1 MTEPFLKL
9 MKNKE
14 TMELAT
20 NAPNAFLLL
29 LQIAWRAKRTNDF
42 NAHGLTI
49 GQALVGD
56 YKSIGLTEQ
65 RYRTAKGL
73 LETWGFATFKG
84 TNKGTVANLIN
95 SRVFDINEEGKG
107 RAKGRSRDEQE
118 TTNKKYKK
126 EKNTDRTVCPY
137 ESIVGLFNSM
147 LPDLPH
153 VDLIT
158 DERKKTI
165 KARWM
170 TSDKTQSLDWWK
182 EFFSHVGQSDF
193 LMGRAKDSFCA
204 SFDWIT
210 KKSNFV
216 KIIEG
221 NYHK

>member
-1 MTEPFLKL
+1 MSFLKL

-29 LQIAWRAKRTNDF
+29 LQIAWRAKRTNGF
-42 NAHGLTI
+42 NTHGLTI
-49 GQALVGD
+49 GQALIGD
-56 YKSIGLTEQ
+56 YKTIGLTEQ
-65 RYRTAKGL
+65 KYRTAKGL

-84 TNKGTVANLIN
+84 TNKGTIANLIN
-95 SRVFDINEEGKG
+95 TKIYDINEDGKG
-107 RAKGRSRDEQE
+107 RAERRTRDEQE

-126 EKNTDRTVCPY
+126 EKNTQRVCPY
-137 ESIVGLFNSM
+137 ESIVDLFNSM

-170 TSDKTQSLDWWK
+170 TTDNTQSLDWWK
-182 EFFSHVGQSDF
+182 DFFSHVGQSDF
-193 LMGRAKDSFCA
+193 LMGRAKDSFRA

-210 KKSNFV
+210 TKRNFV